1 MGLWSLLVE
10 VGPLSHT
17 KLFSGALVAFLL
29 LSFLQIINSQAA
41 VSTFWSLLLIKVQQS
56 KGLDPGES
64 RIH

>member
-17 KLFSGALVAFLL
+17 RLFSGALVAFL